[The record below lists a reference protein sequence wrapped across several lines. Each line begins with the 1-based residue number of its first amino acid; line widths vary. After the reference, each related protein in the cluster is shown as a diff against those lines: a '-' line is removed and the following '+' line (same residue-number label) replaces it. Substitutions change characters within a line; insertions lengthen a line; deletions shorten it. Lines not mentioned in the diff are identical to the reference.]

1 MSDKI
6 IQNDVSN
13 ERLRL
18 LIDSSRQT
26 RENIAKS
33 VGMDT
38 STITKYY
45 NGDRK
50 LTVDAI
56 KKFAV
61 FFNVSADYLLGL
73 SDAQTADKDLQ
84 FVCDYTGLS
93 DSNIKYLHHVM
104 YLFNE
109 SYKKYNPE
117 YFYFINFVLKHLAF
131 NLFDSLNRYT
141 SYFEKAQKNS
151 KEFLQFANEISEQV
165 NQETISREKMLELF
179 NKFDEDYRS
188 IRHEYEM
195 YELQEYRTMQ
205 LMSNVLM
212 EYFDPYTAK
221 ARESLETI
229 DTIYNEIFDIVA
241 ENDYEL
247 EGDTNGGNTK
257 A

>member
-18 LIDSSRQT
+18 LIDSSRKT

-93 DSNIKYLHHVM
+93 DSNTERIHHFKLV
-104 YLFNE
+104 FDH
-109 SYKKYNPE
+109 SGKKYMPE
-117 YFYFINFVLKHLAF
+117 YFNFLNGVFKSIFDIFFLIEKHTLH
-131 NLFDSLNRYT
+131 
-141 SYFEKAQKNS
+141 FEEAKKKRNS
-151 KEFLQFANEISEQV
+151 FVQLSNNISEMI
-165 NQETISREKMLELF
+165 NQKSVAQEELIYILDIF
-179 NKFDEDYRS
+179 YNEYNS
-188 IRHEYEM
+188 IRREFEM
-195 YELQEYRTMQ
+195 TELQEYRITQ
-205 LMSNVLM
+205 LMSTCLT
-212 EYFDPYTAK
+212 EYFSVYTEEILNEEK
-221 ARESLETI
+221 NI
-229 DTIYNEIFDIVA
+229 DKRYEEVFELIA
-241 ENDYEL
+241 ENNYNPK
-247 EGDTNGGNTK
+247 GDTNGGNTK